1 MSLGHAE
8 WDMERDL
15 PQWQIR
21 AADALVVSSAGD
33 ATALSRWRARPA
45 VAALTLRTPLLQP
58 RTLELE
64 TKHFPQ
70 PGSAGEHRFPHSFN
84 LAMPPAPANPSPPN
98 GGYLAIS

>member
-33 ATALSRWRARPA
+33 ATALSRWRAWPA
-45 VAALTLRTPLLQP
+45 VAALTLQ
-58 RTLELE
+58 TLCFS
-64 TKHFPQ
+64 HV
-70 PGSAGEHRFPHSFN
+70 HS
-84 LAMPPAPANPSPPN
+84 S
-98 GGYLAIS
+98 